1 MRKSLFIA
9 LLAAA
14 LITACKSFTPQTPPE
29 HVDYLMELAEH
40 PEYLDGTDY
49 LCPTGHVDLTPAPAG
64 YKPFYISHYGRHG
77 ARYAWQS
84 DIYKRL
90 HKVLGKAEEEDNLT
104 DLGKDWRARFEQLYP
119 DVKYRVGDLSRKG
132 FQQQQELAHRMYCN
146 FPQVFRA
153 ESHVRAWTS
162 TSTRCVMTMSAFCL
176 GLQKED
182 PKLDIFEYF
191 GKFFLPAI
199 LPLDGSNPFRNNDYQ
214 VTPVPFEETWEQY
227 IERTLDYGAILD
239 RLFIDKDKALEPKE
253 QWDFVSYLYFFAA
266 GMASLDTDLVFTD
279 IFTPEERIAL
289 WKIDNFQFYWYA
301 WETHLG
307 YMPILEDIVAKA
319 DERIASG
326 KKGADLRFGHDYTI
340 LPLMMILDLDGMGK
354 EAQSAD
360 DIHNITRLQQVPMGA
375 NVHFVF
381 YRSDANYEVL
391 FKVLHNG
398 VEATLPVETDKWPY
412 YSWKAFKEHYGF

>member
-1 MRKSLFIA
+1 MKRSLLTALFTAI
-9 LLAAA
+9 LLAG
-14 LITACKSFTPQTPPE
+14 CNSFTPQEPP
-29 HVDYLMELAEH
+29 VAKDYLQELAEH

-49 LCPTGHVDLTPAPAG
+49 LCPTGPEKLSPAPSG
-64 YKPFYISHYGRHG
+64 YKPFYLSHYGRHG

-84 DIYKRL
+84 DIYKL
-90 HKVLGKAEEEDNLT
+90 IHYTLKDAKNDENLT
-104 DLGKDWRARFEQLYP
+104 DLGKDYRDRFESLYP

-132 FQQQQELAHRMYCN
+132 FQQQQELAQRMYSN
-146 FPQVFRA
+146 FPQIFKGDA
-153 ESHVRAWTS
+153 HVRAWTS

-176 GLQKED
+176 GLKAQD
-182 PKLDIFEYF
+182 PQLDIFENF
-191 GKFFLPAI
+191 GKVFLPAI
-199 LPLDGSNPFRNNDYQ
+199 LPLDGSNPFRNNDYK
-214 VTPVPFEETWEQY
+214 VTPVPFDETWEEY
-227 IERTLDYGAILD
+227 IARTIDYKSILS
-239 RLFIDKDKALEPKE
+239 RLFVDPDKAIEPEK

-307 YMPILEDIVAKA
+307 YMPILDDIIAKA

-326 KKGADLRFGHDYTI
+326 EKGADLRFGHDYTI
-340 LPLMMILDLDGMGK
+340 LPLMMILNLDGMGR

-360 DIHNITRLQQVPMGA
+360 EIADICRLQQVPMGA

-381 YRSDANYEVL
+381 YRNNAGDVI

-398 VEATLPVETDKWPY
+398 KEATLPIETQTWPY
-412 YSWKAFKEHYGF
+412 YCWNSFKEYFGK